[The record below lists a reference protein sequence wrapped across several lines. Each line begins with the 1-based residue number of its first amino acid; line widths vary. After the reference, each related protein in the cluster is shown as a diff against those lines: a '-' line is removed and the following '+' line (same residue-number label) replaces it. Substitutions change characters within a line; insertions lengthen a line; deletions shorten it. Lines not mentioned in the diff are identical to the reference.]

1 MWFNDDGQP
10 AHTRLCP
17 RSGCGREVYASPVPL
32 RDTCTAHDFVDTG
45 CGSVRSRL
53 QFEVARPPAL
63 VEPRFQRPIEPQKD
77 AVTLAGHGLHPVP
90 FVASRC
96 AGREPDRHSTVLV
109 RLDARDRPVDSRQ
122 LLVGRKERTVW
133 LSYAVKAQ
141 KFFAGIGPGRVTL

>member
-1 MWFNDDGQP
+1 MGGPPNYAKRTSSDSI
-10 AHTRLCP
+10 
-17 RSGCGREVYASPVPL
+17 RSG
-32 RDTCTAHDFVDTG
+32 
-45 CGSVRSRL
+45 L

-77 AVTLAGHGLHPVP
+77 AVTLAGHGLHPVL

-122 LLVGRKERTVW
+122 LLVGRKERTGLV
-133 LSYAVKAQ
+133 V
-141 KFFAGIGPGRVTL
+141 IRCEGPEVFRWDGSW